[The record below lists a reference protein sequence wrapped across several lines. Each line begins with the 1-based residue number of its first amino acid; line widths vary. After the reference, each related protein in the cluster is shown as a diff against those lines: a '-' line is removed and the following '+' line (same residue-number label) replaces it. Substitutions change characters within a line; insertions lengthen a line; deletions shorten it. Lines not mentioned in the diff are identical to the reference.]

1 MDAVMAMIAAV
12 VCAPGGATAVPER
25 LTIEQIVI
33 AGDPFGAAPER
44 LRAVHVLRQLGSPTG
59 YDFMADNILLR
70 CDPPFMFAEPPL
82 RELSPCY
89 YGLLRDGNDQ
99 LRRADG
105 AVAAAVLGALDKPR
119 DDGEIR
125 RYARVLGSV
134 LTDRVGNSGY
144 PRARALVTAELARRP
159 AADRRRNLE
168 QMLAQLVGE

>member
-1 MDAVMAMIAAV
+1 MAIAH
-12 VCAPGGATAVPER
+12 
-25 LTIEQIVI
+25 IVI

-59 YDFMADNILLR
+59 YDFMADNILLI
-70 CDPPFMFAEPPL
+70 CDPPFRFEEPPL

-89 YGLLRDGNDQ
+89 YGLLRDGSDQ

-105 AVAAAVLGALDKPR
+105 AVATAVLGALDKPR

-168 QMLAQLVGE
+168 RLSDQLDRQ